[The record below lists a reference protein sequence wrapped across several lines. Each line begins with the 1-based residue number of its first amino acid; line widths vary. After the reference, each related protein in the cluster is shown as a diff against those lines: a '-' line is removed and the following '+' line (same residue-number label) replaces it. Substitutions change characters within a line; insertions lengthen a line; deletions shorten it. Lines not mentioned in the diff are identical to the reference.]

1 MEARHQAHYGVQ
13 STMLFGAFFRFQFSL
28 FRDTYSGVLR
38 EMLHPELSFFL
49 PCCLRCSIL
58 TVVLCTPN
66 NAEQTFASVHAD
78 VCIFTQC
85 DHMIITM
92 NPGTMC

>member
-13 STMLFGAFFRFQFSL
+13 STMLFGAFSL

-49 PCCLRCSIL
+49 PSCLRCSIL
-58 TVVLCTPN
+58 TAVLCTPN
-66 NAEQTFASVHAD
+66 NAEQTFAPVHAD
-78 VCIFTQC
+78 VCIFLPNV
-85 DHMIITM
+85 II
-92 NPGTMC
+92 